1 MDSPPA
7 YAVSSL
13 THANPYHSQESTQ
26 CQYSRNTG
34 EKRSKGH
41 SALSA
46 IKGIF
51 SIGGKGPK
59 GAKPQD
65 GAASINITAATNQV
79 NIQISAPG
87 QAMQLQVP
95 SAGQVSGQALFHT
108 PGSEHLSNSS
118 GSARHPSQPLI
129 DAAAPEGYSK
139 PLRRPTT
146 LATEDQLEALRNYD
160 TQFLIDDSG
169 SMRLS
174 TSQIGKGKTHWEE
187 VNSVLSEIVKI
198 CAKFDDNGIDVF
210 FFNSSLVGLFNGFDI
225 KNPDEVMKLFE
236 HRERAGIRG
245 STPTAE
251 ALDLIIAPYLSDY
264 ERRARNRQKLPK
276 PRNIIVLTD
285 GAANNNKLLK
295 TNLLSYAR
303 RLDKINAPSDQIG
316 VQFFQVGRME
326 GVEEFLNHLDEA
338 MAEENDCRDFIDT
351 RSSEDMGEEGLS
363 APRVLTTVLG
373 AVNRRLDKKMT

>member
-1 MDSPPA
+1 M
-7 YAVSSL
+7 
-13 THANPYHSQESTQ
+13 
-26 CQYSRNTG
+26 
-34 EKRSKGH
+34 
-41 SALSA
+41 
-46 IKGIF
+46 F

-65 GAASINITAATNQV
+65 GAASINITAAANQV
-79 NIQISAPG
+79 NIQIAAPC

-95 SAGQVSGQALFHT
+95 SAGQTSGQALIHT
-108 PGSEHLSNSS
+108 PESEPLSNSS
-118 GSARHPSQPLI
+118 RSQHPSQPLI

-187 VNSVLSEIVKI
+187 VNNVLSEIVKI

-236 HRERAGIRG
+236 GRERAGIRG

-264 ERRARNRQKLPK
+264 ERRVRNRQKLPK

-295 TNLLSYAR
+295 KNLLSYAR